1 MRERIHANISPEVVE
16 YIVNPKSGPIM
27 FRDFRL
33 MMEINKAHTIMLCEK
48 NILPTGITIKLLT
61 ALKEMEKEG
70 PDDLTPG
77 IDCED
82 LYSAIE
88 QKLINKVGSD
98 IGGRMHTGRSRNDL
112 GSTVTR
118 MAIRENFFKITIE
131 LFDLLRSLIKFA
143 EDNKETIMP
152 GYTHLQPA
160 QPTTLGHHIS
170 SICSA
175 LQRDSERIMEAYPR
189 INLSPLGACAFAGTG
204 FPINRYRT
212 AELLGFDN
220 IIESTLDAVAS
231 RDYVSELLYSLT
243 MVSITLSRL
252 AQDLYLWYSDE
263 WSIIDIDGDIAFSS
277 SIMPQ
282 KKNPGTIE
290 HIKAKSGHILGS
302 LISNLTVQKNLN
314 FMHCRD
320 MSVESVEPIWNAL
333 KEITGIIILTKA
345 TIKRVKVKKSVMLDR
360 VYKNFSTA
368 TELADILV
376 RNHNIPFRTA
386 HSIIGNVVAKA
397 TSKNLRANDINT
409 ELISNASKEIT
420 GKPLILSNEELEIG
434 LNPSLNLKNKST
446 TGSPSFLETKKLI
459 DLNKEILNNQESSL
473 KLLKNKQDTA
483 NSNFKKAVNFYIK

>member
-33 MMEINKAHTIMLCEK
+33 MMEINKAHAIMLCEQ
-48 NILPTGITIKLLT
+48 NILPIDITKKLMGT
-61 ALKEMEKEG
+61 LKEMEIEG

-77 IDCED
+77 IGCED

-88 QKLINKVGSD
+88 QKLISKIGPD
-98 IGGRMHTGRSRNDL
+98 IGGRLHTGRSRNDL

-118 MAIRENFFKITIE
+118 MAIRENFFKITEE
-131 LFDLLRSLIKFA
+131 LFDLLETLIQFA
-143 EDNKETIMP
+143 ADNKETIMT

-175 LQRDSERIMEAYPR
+175 LQRDSERILESYSR

-204 FPINRYRT
+204 FPIDRQRT
-212 AELLGFDN
+212 SELLGFDN
-220 IIESTLDAVAS
+220 IVESTLDSVAS

-243 MVSITLSRL
+243 MTAITLSRL

-282 KKNPGTIE
+282 KKNPGTVE

-302 LISNLTVQKNLN
+302 LISNLSVQKNLN

-333 KEITGIIILTKA
+333 KETTGMMILTKA
-345 TIKRVKVKKSVMLDR
+345 TIKRVKVKKPVMIDR

-376 RNHNIPFRTA
+376 RNHNMPFRIA
-386 HSIIGNVVAKA
+386 HSIIGNVVAK
-397 TSKNLRANDINT
+397 TISKGLRANDIT
-409 ELISNASKEIT
+409 AKIISDSSVEIT
-420 GKPLILSNEELEIG
+420 GKPVILSNEELEIG

-446 TGSPSFLETKKLI
+446 AGSPSFSETEKLI
-459 DLNKEILNNQESSL
+459 NLNKEILKKHQLSL
-473 KLLKNKQDTA
+473 NSWKNKKNIA
-483 NSNFKKAVNFYIK
+483 NSNLEKAVNSYI

>member
-1 MRERIHANISPEVVE
+1 MKILYKYPTRDRILKFSKCLNRYLAFASSKNHEFVITMDIDDSVMNCRDVKDNLDSIPNLQYFYGNNKSKIEAINANI
-16 YIVNPKSGPIM
+16 
-27 FRDFRL
+27 
-33 MMEINKAHTIMLCEK
+33 
-48 NILPTGITIKLLT
+48 
-61 ALKEMEKEG
+61 
-70 PDDLTPG
+70 
-77 IDCED
+77 
-82 LYSAIE
+82 
-88 QKLINKVGSD
+88 
-98 IGGRMHTGRSRNDL
+98 
-112 GSTVTR
+112 
-118 MAIRENFFKITIE
+118 
-131 LFDLLRSLIKFA
+131 
-143 EDNKETIMP
+143 
-152 GYTHLQPA
+152 
-160 QPTTLGHHIS
+160 PTTDWDILVLIS
-170 SICSA
+170 DDMIP
-175 LQRDSERIMEAYPR
+175 EIE
-189 INLSPLGACAFAGTG
+189 
-204 FPINRYRT
+204 
-212 AELLGFDN
+212 GFDN

>member
-33 MMEINKAHTIMLCEK
+33 MMEINKAHAIMLCEEK
-48 NILPTGITIKLLT
+48 ILTAGITKKIMST
-61 ALKEMEKEG
+61 LKEMEEEG
-70 PDDLTPG
+70 PNDLTPG
-77 IDCED
+77 IGSED

-88 QKLINKVGSD
+88 QKLINKIGTD
-98 IGGRMHTGRSRNDL
+98 IGGRLHTGRSRNDL

-118 MAIRENFFKITIE
+118 IAIRENFFKITEE
-131 LFDLLRSLIKFA
+131 LFDLLKVLIQFA
-143 EDNKETIMP
+143 EDNKDTIMP

-175 LQRDSERIMEAYPR
+175 LQRDSERILESYNR

-204 FPINRYRT
+204 FPINRQRT

-220 IIESTLDAVAS
+220 IVESTLDSVAS

-243 MVSITLSRL
+243 MTAITLSRL

-263 WSIIDIDGDIAFSS
+263 WTIIDIDGDIAFSS

-302 LISNLTVQKNLN
+302 LISNLSVQKNLN

-333 KEITGIIILTKA
+333 KETTGI
-345 TIKRVKVKKSVMLDR
+345 M
-360 VYKNFSTA
+360 
-368 TELADILV
+368 
-376 RNHNIPFRTA
+376 
-386 HSIIGNVVAKA
+386 
-397 TSKNLRANDINT
+397 
-409 ELISNASKEIT
+409 
-420 GKPLILSNEELEIG
+420 EE
-434 LNPSLNLKNKST
+434 
-446 TGSPSFLETKKLI
+446 F
-459 DLNKEILNNQESSL
+459 
-473 KLLKNKQDTA
+473 
-483 NSNFKKAVNFYIK
+483 

>member
-1 MRERIHANISPEVVE
+1 LRERIHANISPEVVE

-33 MMEINKAHTIMLCEK
+33 MMEINKAHAIMLCEEK
-48 NILPTGITIKLLT
+48 ILTAGITKKIMST
-61 ALKEMEKEG
+61 LKEMEEEG
-70 PDDLTPG
+70 PNDLTPG
-77 IDCED
+77 IGSED

-88 QKLINKVGSD
+88 QKLINKIGTD
-98 IGGRMHTGRSRNDL
+98 IGGRLHTGRSRNDL

-118 MAIRENFFKITIE
+118 IAIRENFFKITEE
-131 LFDLLRSLIKFA
+131 LFDLLKVLIQFA
-143 EDNKETIMP
+143 EDNKDTIMP

-175 LQRDSERIMEAYPR
+175 LQRDSERILESYNR

-204 FPINRYRT
+204 FPINRQRT

-220 IIESTLDAVAS
+220 IVESTLDSVAS

-243 MVSITLSRL
+243 MTAITLSRL

-302 LISNLTVQKNLN
+302 LISNLSVQKNLN

-333 KEITGIIILTKA
+333 KETTGIIILTKA

-376 RNHNIPFRTA
+376 RNHNMPFRTA
-386 HSIIGNVVAKA
+386 HSIIGNVVAK
-397 TSKNLRANDINT
+397 TISKGLRADDITT
-409 ELISNASKEIT
+409 EIISESSVEIT
-420 GKPLILSNEELEIG
+420 GSPIMLSNEELETG
-434 LNPSLNLKNKST
+434 LNPTLNLENKST
-446 TGSPSFLETKKLI
+446 AGSPSFSETKKLI
-459 DLNKEILNNQESSL
+459 DLNKEKLKTHESTLNSW
-473 KLLKNKQDTA
+473 KNKQDIAKLNLEKTV
-483 NSNFKKAVNFYIK
+483 NSYI

>member
-33 MMEINKAHTIMLCEK
+33 MMEINKAHAIMLCEQ
-48 NILPTGITIKLLT
+48 NILPIDITKKLMVT
-61 ALKEMEKEG
+61 LKEMEIEG
-70 PDDLTPG
+70 PGDLTPG
-77 IDCED
+77 IGCED

-88 QKLINKVGSD
+88 QKLISKIGPD
-98 IGGRMHTGRSRNDL
+98 IGGRLHTGRSRNDL

-118 MAIRENFFKITIE
+118 MAIRENFFKITEE
-131 LFDLLRSLIKFA
+131 LFDLLETLIQFA
-143 EDNKETIMP
+143 ADNKETIMT

-175 LQRDSERIMEAYPR
+175 LQRDSERILESYSR

-204 FPINRYRT
+204 FPIDRQRT
-212 AELLGFDN
+212 SELLGFDN
-220 IIESTLDAVAS
+220 IVESTLDSVAS

-243 MVSITLSRL
+243 MTAITLSRL

-282 KKNPGTIE
+282 KKNPGTVE

-302 LISNLTVQKNLN
+302 LISNLSVQKNLN

-320 MSVESVEPIWNAL
+320 MSVESVEPIWNA
-333 KEITGIIILTKA
+333 
-345 TIKRVKVKKSVMLDR
+345 
-360 VYKNFSTA
+360 
-368 TELADILV
+368 
-376 RNHNIPFRTA
+376 
-386 HSIIGNVVAKA
+386 
-397 TSKNLRANDINT
+397 
-409 ELISNASKEIT
+409 
-420 GKPLILSNEELEIG
+420 
-434 LNPSLNLKNKST
+434 
-446 TGSPSFLETKKLI
+446 
-459 DLNKEILNNQESSL
+459 
-473 KLLKNKQDTA
+473 
-483 NSNFKKAVNFYIK
+483 